1 MTITLQA
8 FALNFDAGSN
18 VAFEL
23 TPDQVTQLLS
33 HPNVAQHL
41 VMIGLKNTVQD
52 SHASVVRK
60 DFESDDA
67 WIAAKREK
75 AALKLG
81 AMLNGELRTGSGTR
95 QPKLSDREAFA
106 RKWLVAK
113 LKALFVAKHGKESWK
128 EKTEGDSGAEFI
140 SGLVEKFAPKFAE
153 DIEAAWQLELAEKA
167 KQAKIAAEV
176 DFDI

>member
-1 MTITLQA
+1 MNASTTWNLDCGANVSFEITPELLQ
-8 FALNFDAGSN
+8 
-18 VAFEL
+18 
-23 TPDQVTQLLS
+23 QLHS
-33 HPNVAQHL
+33 HPQVIEHL
-41 VMIGLKNTVQD
+41 LKIGLKNVVQD

-60 DFESDDA
+60 DFNSDDE

-75 AALKLG
+75 ASLKLG
-81 AMLNGELRTGSGTR
+81 ALMTGELRAGSGVR

-113 LKALFVAKHGKESWK
+113 LKVLFVAKHGRDSWK
-128 EKTEGDSGAEFI
+128 ERTEGDSGAEFI
-140 SGLVEKFAPKFAE
+140 SGLVEKFAEKFAD
-153 DIEAAWQLELAEKA
+153 DIEAAWQLEIAEKA

>member
-1 MTITLQA
+1 MTINLQA
-8 FALNFDAGSN
+8 FALNFDAGAQ

-23 TPDQVTQLLS
+23 TPDQITQLLS

-41 VMIGLKNTVQD
+41 VMIGLKNTLQD

-60 DFESDDA
+60 DFETDDE
-67 WIAAKREK
+67 WIAAKRER
-75 AALKLG
+75 ASLKLG
-81 AMLNGELRTGSGTR
+81 AMMNGELRTGSGTR
-95 QPKLSDREAFA
+95 QPKLSDRDSFA
-106 RKWLVAK
+106 RKWLLAK
-113 LKALFVAKHGKESWK
+113 LKALFVSKHGRDSWK

-140 SGLVEKFAPKFAE
+140 SGLVEKFAEKFAD